1 VTQAQQRLPLLC
13 TCEEKSQLIES
24 ESGVAC
30 PNCGQMFSTSNGVY
44 DLEPGKEY
52 YWNEFTPE
60 EMRKLLDLGWAE
72 GWDAMATATAKAVPV
87 MGELLRSN
95 ARLDSIFHCYS
106 PDHAQTCLD
115 VGCGWGT
122 NTEILSHL
130 YEEVW
135 SMDGVSERLEATR
148 IRLEDKGIEN
158 VRLVRNFLP
167 RMPFADNTFDMVVIK
182 GVLEWIPLATTEH
195 PTETQRNFLAEVYR
209 VLKPGGCLLLGI
221 ENRFGAQYL
230 MGVPDHTGLHLTS
243 YLPRRLADL
252 AVRWNQRRKTDD
264 HVISHDS
271 TTAYRPY
278 TYTKA
283 GYHKILGEAGFNETD
298 IYWAKSY
305 QTPRYSAPVSA
316 ANVRF
321 FLDTTTGKFRRF
333 QGTISSAKALFR
345 VIPPGLI
352 ETGMTT
358 FTPNFLICSYKG
370 ERPQTMQDQ
379 LLSTLDK
386 DQTWIKIGGSDAE
399 QGRIQYF
406 ILDKANPV
414 PKRIIAFARYPESTA
429 ALATEYD
436 CLNRFSGITAEMH
449 QIGPKAPI
457 TSEPTTGKPTNG
469 RIAWSSPYIESIE
482 TNDAHAVRRGLDWL
496 EEWQQKTKIADRSLA
511 EFAAHVSDIF
521 AQVQAQKAD
530 TEESGGADWG
540 SITQIVTGALAGL
553 PPHSVIAE
561 CAEHRDFA
569 MSNVRYARSSTL
581 PISGR
586 TDSSGNDQPF
596 VIDWDLYSESGWPF
610 ADAINYLLSYYAS
623 SYHQDRFR
631 QTLSN
636 PEFGEMLDYWAQK
649 LDVPSELVWYMIPYQ
664 IARLVIDSRNDGL
677 LYRAQ
682 AEPLATIWLNAHQQ
696 RALHQTDL
704 SGTAQHS
711 PELQ

>member
-1 VTQAQQRLPLLC
+1 MTQSIQLLPLLC
-13 TCEEKSQLIES
+13 ACEEKKQLIES
-24 ESGVAC
+24 ETGATCS
-30 PNCGQMFSTSNGVY
+30 NCGEQISTSAGFY

-52 YWNEFTPE
+52 YWNEFTPD
-60 EMRKLLDLGWAE
+60 EMRKLLDLGWKE
-72 GWDAMATATAKAVPV
+72 GWDAMATATANAVPV

-115 VGCGWGT
+115 IGCGWGT

-148 IRLEDKGIEN
+148 IRLEDKGIDN

-182 GVLEWIPLATTEH
+182 GVLEWIPLATSEH

-230 MGVPDHTGLHLTS
+230 MGVPDHTGLYLTS

-264 HVISHDS
+264 HVISHNS

-278 TYTKA
+278 TYTNA
-283 GYHKILGEAGFNETD
+283 GYHKILGEAGFDETE

-305 QTPRYSAPVSA
+305 QTPRYSGPVSG
-316 ANVRF
+316 ANIRF

-333 QGTISSAKALFR
+333 QRTINSAKALFR
-345 VIPPGLI
+345 VTPNRLI
-352 ETGMTT
+352 EAGMTA

-379 LLSTLDK
+379 LLSTLDR

-406 ILDKANPV
+406 ILDKSNPV
-414 PKRIIAFARYPESTA
+414 PKRIISFARYPESTA

-436 CLNRFSGITAEMH
+436 CLDRFSGIAAETV
-449 QIGPKAPI
+449 QINPEQAPEE
-457 TSEPTTGKPTNG
+457 SKSG
-469 RIAWSSPYIESIE
+469 RTAWSSPFIDSVE
-482 TNDAHAVRRGLDWL
+482 TNDAHGVQSGLDWL
-496 EEWQQKTKIADRSLA
+496 ANWQKETNRGEKSLT

-521 AQVQAQKAD
+521 TQVQAQKAHSA
-530 TEESGGADWG
+530 EELGEADWG
-540 SITQIVTGALAGL
+540 AIAEIVTGTLATL
-553 PPHSVIAE
+553 PTHSVIAQ

-569 MSNVRYARSSTL
+569 MSNVRFARSSSVANSPQSESAHTH
-581 PISGR
+581 
-586 TDSSGNDQPF
+586 QPF

-610 ADAINYLLSYYAS
+610 SDAINYLLSYYAP

-631 QTLSN
+631 LTLTD
-636 PEFGEMLDYWAQK
+636 PEFSKMLDYWAQK
-649 LDVPSELVWYMIPYQ
+649 LDVPSELVWQMIPYQ
-664 IARLVIDSRNDGL
+664 IARLVIDSHNDGL

-682 AEPLATIWLNAHQQ
+682 AEPLATIWLDAHQK
-696 RALHQTDL
+696 RL
-704 SGTAQHS
+704 SDR
-711 PELQ
+711 PEAHLAEQSG